1 MEKSR
6 EEMIEEVANLIGQ
19 LETMFDCAQEVA
31 HLAYKAAGEKGI
43 SDEIVKAAFDL
54 VHPPQG

>member
-6 EEMIEEVANLIGQ
+6 EEMIEEVANSIGQ

-31 HLAYKAAGEKGI
+31 HMAYNLAGEKGI

-54 VHPPQG
+54 VYPFRG